1 MSGNNKRLKS
11 TGGSKRGGAR
21 AGTGGARV
29 GAGRPPSA
37 SAGDAHAKAGAPV
50 ENTKAAGPHH
60 VGAGAPVE
68 NTYAA
73 GSHHAGAGGARSDA
87 GAPLEN
93 LNATGAG
100 APLENLN
107 ATGAGAPL
115 ENLNATGAGAPLE
128 NHNAAGLHRAGAG
141 GARLDAGALFHNL
154 NATGSH
160 RAGAG
165 GARTDA
171 GASLGNRNA
180 AGPHRPATVKAAQ
193 VAYDEKVSELQKSA
207 NCANDPFDVP
217 ILESDQSRAM
227 KAIAAEF
234 EAAKRIVTCCV
245 CDNFKQESDTHLL
258 SSTMDE
264 PPPETW
270 MTPLKECVNSIIIHG
285 APDPYSLDRQYRV
298 VDLQGMSPA
307 WKSILLSPRGIY
319 EVQHPTDIVV
329 QDKFVYPKGSFADL
343 HVDKELTHASF
354 AKACVCTT
362 CAKSLKNG
370 KKPQF
375 ACANDLCIGNLFSLH
390 NFFNTFRKHSVGIQ

>member
-29 GAGRPPSA
+29 GAGRPLGA
-37 SAGDAHAKAGAPV
+37 SAHARAGAPV
-50 ENTKAAGPHH
+50 ENTNAAGP
-60 VGAGAPVE
+60 
-68 NTYAA
+68 
-73 GSHHAGAGGARSDA
+73 HHAGAGGARSDA

-93 LNATGAG
+93 LNAEGAG

-107 ATGAGAPL
+107 AAGAGAL
-115 ENLNATGAGAPLE
+115 LQNLNAAGS
-128 NHNAAGLHRAGAG
+128 HRAGAG
-141 GARLDAGALFHNL
+141 GARTDAGAPL
-154 NATGSH
+154 GVPH

-298 VDLQGMSPA
+298 LDLQGMSPA

-329 QDKFVYPKGSFADL
+329 QDKFVYPKGNYSDL
-343 HVDKELTHASF
+343 HVDKELTRASF